1 MNLIIS
7 KGLRKNISLS
17 CIQSVY
23 MHAPINYLEKH
34 LKKITVKVIHRH
46 RIQFEFAMRSK
57 HICIWH
63 LFKSDCCYFLLLFFF
78 LLFIYVILK

>member
-34 LKKITVKVIHRH
+34 
-46 RIQFEFAMRSK
+46 
-57 HICIWH
+57 
-63 LFKSDCCYFLLLFFF
+63 
-78 LLFIYVILK
+78 